1 MALMALLLLS
11 SRFFQPHTTL
21 NYEKSRWPLFTAML
35 LAVVHYLL
43 QIFLGFRAASDE
55 LGALVNMLFYTPAVY
70 LVSYASLRM
79 VSDRKHKRLYMLVG
93 FVSVALILVCFVV
106 GYICYRSLNMPVALR
121 SMAVVFY
128 ISVFYY
134 AFYPLHEL
142 FRVKQLVENETG
154 GDIRQFFIYMR
165 VGMAVLFMI
174 CITVP
179 FVIFSLK
186 VLSIFGP
193 IILVLLVL
201 YVLSFISFGFNLTPV
216 SDIIDEELDDD
227 KVKPNS
233 EEEVTEDASAPTAT
247 LTEQQCKQIR
257 TSIERWR
264 KAQGYSQPDVNST
277 NLAAKLRV
285 PKRQLILYLSVYEGK
300 TFRVWLS
307 ELRIEEAKRMLIE
320 DENYKLE
327 TIAYA
332 CGFSHRN
339 YLQNRFKAIT
349 GFTPREWQENQ
360 KKLRSKTPISEKT
373 KNNQYIF
380 AILRRIVAFLA
391 ISLWN
396 RCLGV
401 RFLYK
406 LHTKKPLIVHQR
418 VGILYFL
425 LGYCHTFAVQFS
437 TDLG

>member
-1 MALMALLLLS
+1 MTVMALMALLLLS

-21 NYEKSRWPLFTAML
+21 NYEKSRWLLFTAML

-154 GDIRQFFIYMR
+154 GDIRQFYIYMR
-165 VGMAVLFMI
+165 VGMAVLFVI

-264 KAQGYSQPDVNST
+264 KAQGYSQPGVNST

-327 TIAYA
+327 TIAYV

-339 YLQNRFKAIT
+339 YQGHHWFHA
-349 GFTPREWQENQ
+349 PRMARKPE
-360 KKLRSKTPISEKT
+360 KKLRSNTP
-373 KNNQYIF
+373 F
-380 AILRRIVAFLA
+380 R
-391 ISLWN
+391 
-396 RCLGV
+396 
-401 RFLYK
+401 
-406 LHTKKPLIVHQR
+406 KKPKITNT
-418 VGILYFL
+418 FL
-425 LGYCHTFAVQFS
+425 RFHGEFS
-437 TDLG
+437 HF